1 MAKQDVIDAINA
13 TIVENGQKGITADSL
28 RNLLIMMTENA
39 GESGSGGGSGDGAL
53 RVVVPESLMFGLM
66 IAQTGELS
74 PSSWATMRP
83 EIEAEAGVDLS
94 EYEIAVNASF
104 THNAAVAQQILA
116 KARAGQGVSVV
127 LDETPY
133 SSAFVNAAFDSQP
146 ETAVM
151 MESAIFCG
159 TQPAV
164 LMMNN
169 VKYTP
174 EGEAETG
181 VSEDF
186 ICAITPVGMCNSKS
200 LGVSGYPPNM
210 TILLNLDGS
219 LNFEVADTDTDTDTE
234 SGS

>member
-1 MAKQDVIDAINA
+1 MAKQDVINAINS
-13 TIVENGQKGITADSL
+13 TIVPNNAKAINADSL
-28 RNLLIMMTENA
+28 RNLLLLMAENM
-39 GESGSGGGSGDGAL
+39 GGGGSSSGDGAL
-53 RVVVPESLMFGLM
+53 KVIVPESLMLGLM

-83 EIEAEAGVDLS
+83 EIEAESGTDLS

-133 SSAFVNAAFDSQP
+133 YPAFVNIAFNSQP

-151 MESAIFCG
+151 VESAICCG
-159 TQPAV
+159 TQPAG
-164 LMMNN
+164 LKMEN
-169 VKYTP
+169 VKFTP

-219 LNFEVADTDTDTDTE
+219 LNFEVADTDTGTE

>member
-1 MAKQDVIDAINA
+1 MAKQDVINAINS
-13 TIVENGQKGITADSL
+13 TIVPNNAKAINADSL
-28 RNLLIMMTENA
+28 RNLLLLMAENM
-39 GESGSGGGSGDGAL
+39 GGGGGSSSGDGAL

-151 MESAIFCG
+151 VESAIFCG

-186 ICAITPVGMCNSKS
+186 ICAITPVGMCNSDS
-200 LGVSGYPPNM
+200 IGVSGYPPNM

-219 LNFEVADTDTDTDTE
+219 LNFEVADTDTDTGTE

>member
-1 MAKQDVIDAINA
+1 MAKQDVINAINS
-13 TIVENGQKGITADSL
+13 TIVPNNAKAINADSL
-28 RNLLIMMTENA
+28 RNLLLLMAENM
-39 GESGSGGGSGDGAL
+39 GGGGGSSSGDGAL

-151 MESAIFCG
+151 VESAIFCG

-181 VSEDF
+181 VSEEF
-186 ICAITPVGMCNSKS
+186 ICAITPVGMCNSDS
-200 LGVSGYPPNM
+200 IGVSGYPPNM

-219 LNFEVADTDTDTDTE
+219 LNFEVADTDTDTGTE

>member
-39 GESGSGGGSGDGAL
+39 GEGGSGSGDGAL

-104 THNAAVAQQILA
+104 THNAAVAQQILT

-133 SSAFVNAAFDSQP
+133 SSAFVNVAFDLQP

-151 MESAIFCG
+151 MESAICCG
-159 TQPAV
+159 TQPAG

-169 VKYTP
+169 VKFTP
-174 EGEAETG
+174 EGEAANG
-181 VSEDF
+181 VSEEF
-186 ICAITPVGMCNSKS
+186 ICAITPVGKCNSES
-200 LGVSGYPPNM
+200 LGISGYPPNM

-219 LNFEVADTDTDTDTE
+219 LNFEVADTDTDTE

>member
-1 MAKQDVIDAINA
+1 MAKQDVINAINS
-13 TIVENGQKGITADSL
+13 TIVPNNAKAINADSL
-28 RNLLIMMTENA
+28 RNLLLLMAENM
-39 GESGSGGGSGDGAL
+39 GGGGGSSSGDGAL

-133 SSAFVNAAFDSQP
+133 SSAFVNVVFDSQP
-146 ETAVM
+146 EAAVM
-151 MESAIFCG
+151 VESAIFCG

-174 EGEAETG
+174 EGEAVNG
-181 VSEDF
+181 MSEEF
-186 ICAITPVGMCNSKS
+186 ICAITPVGMCNSQS

-219 LNFEVADTDTDTDTE
+219 LNFEVADTDTDTGTE

>member
-1 MAKQDVIDAINA
+1 MAKQDVIDAINS
-13 TIVENGQKGITADSL
+13 TIVPNNAKAINADSL
-28 RNLLIMMTENA
+28 RNLLLLMAENM
-39 GESGSGGGSGDGAL
+39 GGGGGSSSGDGAL

-104 THNAAVAQQILA
+104 THNAAVAQQILT

-133 SSAFVNAAFDSQP
+133 SSAFVNVAFDSNP

-151 MESAIFCG
+151 VESAICCG
-159 TQPAV
+159 TQPAG
-164 LMMNN
+164 LKMEK

-219 LNFEVADTDTDTDTE
+219 LNFEVADTDTDTGTE

>member
-1 MAKQDVIDAINA
+1 MAKQDVINAINS
-13 TIVENGQKGITADSL
+13 TIVSNGSKAINADSL

-39 GESGSGGGSGDGAL
+39 GEGGGSGDGAL

-133 SSAFVNAAFDSQP
+133 SSAFVNVAFDSQP

-151 MESAIFCG
+151 VESAIFCG
-159 TQPAV
+159 TQPAG

-174 EGEAETG
+174 EGEAVNG
-181 VSEDF
+181 MSEEF
-186 ICAITPVGMCNSKS
+186 ICAITPVGMCNSES